1 MNISMV
7 QDAQAI
13 RAEQRP
19 SQGNVQAVVSTDS
32 NQYPRHQD
40 QRFRPDI
47 DAQVKIASLA
57 CPYSVSISVLSLLVP
72 ISVFGYMHIFIIA
85 VMYTTFELSNSAVW
99 GLELFCLGNDKSLYH
114 DHPHVRLMAIWHP
127 ERLLKLK
134 HSHKM
139 CVHVPACSD
148 SVSPTSMIPNASI
161 KTCQHIF
168 RYRNGNFTPHVIVS
182 PPRKT
187 WHVM

>member
-85 VMYTTFELSNSAVW
+85 VMYTTFELSNSAV
-99 GLELFCLGNDKSLYH
+99 
-114 DHPHVRLMAIWHP
+114 
-127 ERLLKLK
+127 
-134 HSHKM
+134 
-139 CVHVPACSD
+139 
-148 SVSPTSMIPNASI
+148 
-161 KTCQHIF
+161 
-168 RYRNGNFTPHVIVS
+168 
-182 PPRKT
+182 
-187 WHVM
+187 